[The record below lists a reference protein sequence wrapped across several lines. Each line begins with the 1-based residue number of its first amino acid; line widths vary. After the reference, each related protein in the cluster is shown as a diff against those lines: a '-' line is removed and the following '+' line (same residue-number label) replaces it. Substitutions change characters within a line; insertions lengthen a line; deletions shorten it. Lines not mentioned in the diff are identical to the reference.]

1 MFFPPPAPSLSPPD
15 ATKIGRISQI
25 IAGALI
31 MGVVMFGCV
40 AFFVANGEPAKSP
53 MVALIGVGMAAM
65 AVMVRFIVPAI
76 IVNGGKASLKEASDA
91 EQTSLLAG
99 LYQTKMIVGM
109 AVLEGA
115 AFFNLIAYMTEKQ
128 FWSYGVVAFLV
139 GVMAISFPSQ
149 GQFESWAEE
158 MKRNLD

>member
-1 MFFPPPAPSLSPPD
+1 MSQANSPIKPESV
-15 ATKIGRISQI
+15 GRISQI

-31 MGVVMFGCV
+31 MGVLTFACV
-40 AFFVANGEPAKSP
+40 AFFVAKGEPAQSP
-53 MVALIGVGMAAM
+53 MLALVGAGMAAM
-65 AVMVRFIVPAI
+65 AVVVRFIVPTI
-76 IVNGGKASLKEASDA
+76 IVNGAKARLKEVADA
-91 EQTSLLAG
+91 DLMIQLAG
-99 LYQTKMIVGM
+99 IYQTKMIVGM

-115 AFFNLIAYMTEKQ
+115 AFFNLVAYISEKQ

-158 MKRNLD
+158 MKRDLS

>member
-1 MFFPPPAPSLSPPD
+1 MSQGNPPIKPESV
-15 ATKIGRISQI
+15 GRISQI

-31 MGVVMFGCV
+31 AGVVMFACV
-40 AFFVANGEPAKSP
+40 AFFVAKGEPTKSP
-53 MVALIGVGMAAM
+53 MLALIGAGMAAM
-65 AVMVRFIVPAI
+65 AVVVRFIVPTI
-76 IVNGGKASLKEASDA
+76 IVNAGKARLKEATAADVMI
-91 EQTSLLAG
+91 QLAG

-115 AFFNLIAYMTEKQ
+115 AFVSLIAYISEKQ

-158 MKRNLD
+158 MKRDLN

>member
-1 MFFPPPAPSLSPPD
+1 M
-15 ATKIGRISQI
+15 
-25 IAGALI
+25 
-31 MGVVMFGCV
+31 MMVV
-40 AFFVANGEPAKSP
+40 A
-53 MVALIGVGMAAM
+53 
-65 AVMVRFIVPAI
+65 RFIVPMF
-76 IVNGGKASLKEASDA
+76 IVNGGKPQLKQSSGD
-91 EQTSLLAG
+91 EQRSLLAG

-115 AFFNLIAYMTEKQ
+115 AFVSLISYISERQ

-158 MKRNLD
+158 MKRELN